1 MILITG
7 GAGYIGSHV
16 NMILN
21 EKGYETL
28 VIDNL
33 STGSK
38 YLAKWGHFIKG
49 DIGNTKLM
57 DEIFLTYSIDCVMHF
72 AASAYVGESMQNPK
86 KYYINNMKKS
96 LDLLNS
102 MIKNNVKKIIFSST
116 CATYGNPKINPI
128 EESTP
133 QLPINPY
140 GRTKLI
146 IEGLLKDYCIYG
158 LDHIILRYFNAAG
171 ASYKC
176 KIGEIHDPE
185 PHLIPRVIN
194 SIKNRDEILI
204 YGDDYDTPDGTA
216 IRDYIHVSD
225 IANAHVLCLEYL
237 METKKSNFFNLGNGN
252 GYSVK
257 EIIKTTEMI
266 LNKSAKI
273 KIEPRRKGDPPKL
286 VGSSNKIK
294 KIIGWNPTYSN
305 IKDILSSAIKWDE
318 MKHLQITDF

>member
-57 DEIFLTYSIDCVMHF
+57 DEIFSTYSIDCVMHF

-102 MIKNNVKKIIFSST
+102 MIKNV
-116 CATYGNPKINPI
+116 A
-128 EESTP
+128 
-133 QLPINPY
+133 LP
-140 GRTKLI
+140 LQ
-146 IEGLLKDYCIYG
+146 
-158 LDHIILRYFNAAG
+158 
-171 ASYKC
+171 S
-176 KIGEIHDPE
+176 KIGRGVAKLTAKRLKSREIGFLRE
-185 PHLIPRVIN
+185 
-194 SIKNRDEILI
+194 
-204 YGDDYDTPDGTA
+204 
-216 IRDYIHVSD
+216 
-225 IANAHVLCLEYL
+225 
-237 METKKSNFFNLGNGN
+237 
-252 GYSVK
+252 
-257 EIIKTTEMI
+257 
-266 LNKSAKI
+266 
-273 KIEPRRKGDPPKL
+273 
-286 VGSSNKIK
+286 
-294 KIIGWNPTYSN
+294 
-305 IKDILSSAIKWDE
+305 
-318 MKHLQITDF
+318 